1 MGGGTTFSEGV
12 IPPELR
18 ALFMGA
24 ANRVQD
30 QQGNLP
36 MTEFD
41 DPDQYRRIV
50 GPDPMEDYAYGQL
63 PGLLVPSQYR
73 AMALEQM
80 MQSPALARQGPTT
93 GAMVPGSSE
102 DYGFMRQWQH
112 PGAGLYSFDQLFPVG
127 GGPPSPPNGPDG
139 GGGGG
144 QQPGG
149 PLGSPRNPRQVPWR
163 GDPGAPPTGGGPG
176 GPGGGQEPPIAQAQG
191 QAKAAQAPAQGGG
204 GISKQALRNYI
215 LKDWEFDQ
223 KAAKNA
229 GGPAQLTAKPTFRG
243 FDEYGIARTQGAG
256 QHEGQGLGFIDPR
269 TGDYQTRTGAR
280 PDEDYMNRRMSELL
294 GSQGRS
300 MADLQE
306 GRAQDFMP
314 AAAPVMSAEEAA
326 RLNAEMSRNFRG

>member
-18 ALFMGA
+18 GLFMGA
-24 ANRVQD
+24 ANRVQG
-30 QQGNLP
+30 QQEQLP
-36 MTEFD
+36 MSEFD

-80 MQSPALARQGPTT
+80 MQAPALARQGPTT

-112 PGAGLYSFDQLFPVG
+112 PGTGMYSFNQLFPVG
-127 GGPPSPPNGPDG
+127 GGPPSTNDG

-144 QQPGG
+144 SQP
-149 PLGSPRNPRQVPWR
+149 PVNPRQPREVPWR
-163 GDPGAPPTGGGPG
+163 GPGDDGGGG
-176 GPGGGQEPPIAQAQG
+176 GGAPGGGQEPPIAYSEVQASG
-191 QAKAAQAPAQGGG
+191 TPAPGGV
-204 GISKQALRNYI
+204 SKQALRNYI

-229 GGPAQLTAKPTFRG
+229 GGNAQLTAKPTFRG

-256 QHEGQGLGFIDPR
+256 QHEGQGLGFVDPR

-280 PDEDYMNRRMSELL
+280 PDEEYMNRRMSELL
-294 GSQGRS
+294 ASQGRS

-306 GRAQDFMP
+306 GRAQDRMP

-326 RLNAEMSRNFRG
+326 RLQAEAARNFRG